1 MKYVLIGTL
10 GAEWATKHQER
21 TDAAKAKLSELG
33 ITLESVY
40 YVQGA
45 LDFVDVV
52 DAPSSEAILAFSL
65 WYSAQGYGKFS
76 THPAFTPDE
85 LGAAIASA

>member
-10 GAEWATKHQER
+10 GAQWAAKQQER
-21 TDAAKAKLSELG
+21 TDAAKAKLAELG

-45 LDFVDVV
+45 FDFVDVV
-52 DAPSSEAILAFSL
+52 DAPSSEAMLAFSV
-65 WYSAQGYGKFS
+65 WYSSQGYGKFD
-76 THPAFTPDE
+76 THPAFSPDE
-85 LGAAIASA
+85 LGAAVAKA